1 MRLVKLMIPM
11 VLATAIL
18 GCSGTKQHKDASW
31 TQKPASM
38 NVLFTEPVVLNK
50 EKDSE
55 DSKEWTVFP
64 WFYTSA
70 NDASGMSTFSE
81 KTLDSRDTLMM
92 SENMEKM
99 KEWFSNNVD
108 NTLKFNSNV
117 HYKLDGISK
126 DSVTYSVE
134 VLDGDSLRV
143 PKPVSMSDGAEVYF
157 VLDSIE
163 MKSYQNLNL
172 YNSGL
177 STPAFPI
184 PVMGYRTNNCVKI
197 SASYAFYD
205 AKAGKRM
212 DFGRLDE
219 DQCSKE
225 RVIEHDWVNVLREL
239 ILHMIEKTP
248 IAQF

>member
-81 KTLDSRDTLMM
+81 KL
-92 SENMEKM
+92 
-99 KEWFSNNVD
+99 
-108 NTLKFNSNV
+108 
-117 HYKLDGISK
+117 
-126 DSVTYSVE
+126 
-134 VLDGDSLRV
+134 
-143 PKPVSMSDGAEVYF
+143 
-157 VLDSIE
+157 
-163 MKSYQNLNL
+163 
-172 YNSGL
+172 
-177 STPAFPI
+177 
-184 PVMGYRTNNCVKI
+184 
-197 SASYAFYD
+197 
-205 AKAGKRM
+205 
-212 DFGRLDE
+212 
-219 DQCSKE
+219 
-225 RVIEHDWVNVLREL
+225 
-239 ILHMIEKTP
+239 
-248 IAQF
+248 